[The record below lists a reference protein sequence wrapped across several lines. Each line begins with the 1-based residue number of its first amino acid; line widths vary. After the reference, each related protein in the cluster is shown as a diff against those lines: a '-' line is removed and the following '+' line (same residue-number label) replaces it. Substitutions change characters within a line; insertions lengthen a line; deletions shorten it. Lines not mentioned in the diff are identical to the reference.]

1 MAEDQGTQLGDFIK
15 GRMLFIEDYCLNH
28 GLNFKD
34 TVYTIEEEMMK
45 KADSQEKKE
54 FLKNRVFH
62 GVILSTSI
70 LPNWVDKA
78 FLEAMVAVLKGPGA
92 PLYTTT
98 SRISCISFEA
108 GRFNAKRQADTIF
121 KILFQNKKPADWL
134 RTSFPGLYR
143 KCYGEQAGNNL
154 KMTERNPGNWE
165 IVTDNTHL
173 EKASRI
179 DCSTVIGYLFGSLE
193 RLGAKNIIINHNSC
207 KAEAPAGQKLC
218 VFDITFD
225 N

>member
-1 MAEDQGTQLGDFIK
+1 MTEDSGSQLGDFIK

-34 TVYTIEEEMMK
+34 TIYSIEEEMMK
-45 KADSQEKKE
+45 KADSAEKKE

-121 KILFQNKKPADWL
+121 KILYQNKKPADWL
-134 RTSFPGLYR
+134 KTGFPGFT
-143 KCYGEQAGNNL
+143 GN
-154 KMTERNPGNWE
+154 
-165 IVTDNTHL
+165 VTGTWR
-173 EKASRI
+173 AATSR
-179 DCSTVIGYLFGSLE
+179 
-193 RLGAKNIIINHNSC
+193 
-207 KAEAPAGQKLC
+207 
-218 VFDITFD
+218 
-225 N
+225 

>member
-34 TVYTIEEEMMK
+34 TVYTIEEEMVK
-45 KADSQEKKE
+45 KANSQERKE

-78 FLEAMVAVLKGPGA
+78 FLEAMVTVLKGPGA

-134 RTSFPGLYR
+134 RTGFPGLYR

-173 EKASRI
+173 EKASKI

-193 RLGAKNIIINHNSC
+193 RLGAKNITINHNSC

-218 VFDITFD
+218 VFDVTFD